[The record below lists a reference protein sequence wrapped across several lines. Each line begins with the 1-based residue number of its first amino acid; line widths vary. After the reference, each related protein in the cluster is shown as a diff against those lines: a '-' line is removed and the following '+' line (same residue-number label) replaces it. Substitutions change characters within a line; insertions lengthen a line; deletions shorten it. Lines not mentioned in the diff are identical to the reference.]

1 MKKDLILLSGFLG
14 SGKTTILH
22 SLLRRQNAEAPGKL
36 AVLLNDFGA
45 VPVDGTLVQDA
56 VDAGNLLEIGGGSV
70 FCSCLKEAFV
80 KALFTLTSSSAER
93 VFVEASGMSDPS
105 GVTRTLE
112 LAGLAEAYSRPL
124 VICLFDPVKS
134 LKLSRVL
141 EVISRQIVSANVVVL
156 TKADISTR
164 AELDAAR
171 AWITSI
177 RPDVLIVESANGR
190 FHDNELT
197 LESLRGMATA
207 GLSAPFGFNTPENRP
222 DSFTID
228 RRITPL
234 PEGLL
239 DALKAH
245 PAVLRIKGYALTTQ
259 GAMFISDTGRDGHDE
274 ATPAMELSPVRDM
287 PVPLT
292 VICMQD
298 SGRTVQNSLKPF
310 GIEFSS

>member
-36 AVLLNDFGA
+36 AVLLNDFGT

-56 VDAGNLLEIGGGSV
+56 VDAGNMLEIGGGSV

-80 KALFTLTSSSAER
+80 KALFTLTNSSAER

-112 LAGLAEAYSRPL
+112 LAGLAEAYSPPL

-141 EVISRQIVSANVVVL
+141 EVISRQIASANVVVL

-164 AELDAAR
+164 AELDAAS
-171 AWITSI
+171 AWIASI
-177 RPDVLIVESANGR
+177 RPDVLIVESANGQFR
-190 FHDNELT
+190 DSELT
-197 LESLRGMATA
+197 LETLSGMAMA

-222 DSFTID
+222 DSFVID
-228 RRITPL
+228 RRTDPL
-234 PEGLL
+234 PNGVL
-239 DALKAH
+239 DVLSAS
-245 PAVLRIKGYALTTQ
+245 PYVLRVKGYALMEQ
-259 GAMFISDTGRDGHDE
+259 GPVFISDTGRDDDQ
-274 ATPAMELSPVRDM
+274 PAMEFSAVSDM

-298 SGRTVQNSLKPF
+298 SSKLVLDSLKPF
-310 GIEFSS
+310 GIAV